1 MPTESTMK
9 MPVNMADMPVQLPSA
24 PADAAQARARYFNS
38 GNAFNV
44 MLPPVPAHIFRDE
57 PATALTQAASGYVVC
72 DRSAQLGC
80 QFPATTP
87 LMLAR
92 YAHIAP
98 DATLP
103 ANIVATGSIWYVIK
117 GNGRT
122 HCPTSAAAIA
132 AEQFDW
138 AQGDIFLLPGGVDA
152 VLQGGPEGATLWMVG
167 NDPQL
172 AHDGLQPGSGFT
184 AAVHYPAAEIALQLE
199 RVFAA
204 RQDEK
209 TSGLALIF
217 SSESMQASHNI
228 LPTLTLSFNTLPP
241 ADVQRAHRHNSAAI
255 TLIVQGEGCH
265 SMVAGAQCDWSPW
278 ATMITPPAALHSH
291 HNSGT
296 SRALFLIVQDG
307 GLYYHART
315 MGFQFAGDDKVAA
328 AA

>member
-1 MPTESTMK
+1 MSQSAAALQP
-9 MPVNMADMPVQLPSA
+9 PLNMADMPVQLPSA

-44 MLPPVPAHIFRDE
+44 TLPPVPAHIFRDE
-57 PATALTQAASGYVVC
+57 AQRALAQQQADAAVSGYVLC
-72 DRSAQLGC
+72 DRSAELGC
-80 QFPATTP
+80 AFPATTP

-92 YAHIAP
+92 YAHIA
-98 DATLP
+98 AGGSLS
-103 ANIVATGSIWYVIK
+103 AKLVVTGSIWYVIA
-117 GNGRT
+117 GSGT
-122 HCPTSAAAIA
+122 AQCAGM
-132 AEQFDW
+132 EQTENFSW
-138 AQGDIFLLPGGVDA
+138 TQGDVFLLPGGADIN
-152 VLQGGPEGATLWMVG
+152 LLGGAAGATLWMVA

-172 AHDGLQPGSGFT
+172 AHDGLQPGAGFT
-184 AAVHYPAAEIALQLE
+184 APVHYPATEIALQLE

-204 RQDEK
+204 TQDEK

-217 SSESMQASHNI
+217 SSEKMEASHNI

-241 ADVQRAHRHNSAAI
+241 GEVQRAHSHNSAAI

-278 ATMITPPAALHSH
+278 ATMITPPTALHSH
-291 HNSGT
+291 HNEGK

-315 MGFQFAGDDKVAA
+315 MGFRFAPEVPV
-328 AA
+328 